1 MDFNTTVLGIDF
13 GTVNS
18 TISIWYKNETIIIQD
33 IDNSNVIPTIIEI
46 TDNKKII
53 GCETYNRKK
62 IFETLQLDTFIV
74 YEIKKLIGK
83 KYSDLTED
91 ENN

>member
-1 MDFNTTVLGIDF
+1 MSKNTNT
-13 GTVNS
+13 
-18 TISIWYKNETIIIQD
+18 K
-33 IDNSNVIPTIIEI
+33 IEI

-83 KYSDLTED
+83 IS
-91 ENN
+91 